1 MSKNGVAK
9 ILSRIGILII
19 VIGAFLF
26 VFWGVMTRNIVFG
39 IGAAIGIGI
48 TGIMLIGFAEIIDLL
63 QECLKRQNE
72 INKDIIDQTKVIL
85 KLNESAEVIKETLK
99 QGSTK

>member
-85 KLNESAEVIKETLK
+85 KLNESAEVIKEILK
-99 QGSTK
+99 QRSTK

>member
-63 QECLKRQNE
+63 QEYLKRHNE

-85 KLNESAEVIKETLK
+85 KLNESAEVIKEILK
-99 QGSTK
+99 QRSTK

>member
-63 QECLKRQNE
+63 LESLKRQIE

-85 KLNESAEVIKETLK
+85 KLNESAEVIKEILK
-99 QGSTK
+99 QRSTK

>member
-1 MSKNGVAK
+1 
-9 ILSRIGILII
+9 
-19 VIGAFLF
+19 
-26 VFWGVMTRNIVFG
+26 MTRNIVFG

-63 QECLKRQNE
+63 LESLKRQIE

-85 KLNESAEVIKETLK
+85 KLNESAEVIKEILK
-99 QGSTK
+99 QRSTK

>member
-63 QECLKRQNE
+63 QEYLKRQNE
-72 INKDIIDQTKVIL
+72 MNKDIIDQTKVIL
-85 KLNESAEVIKETLK
+85 KLNESAEVIKEILK
-99 QGSTK
+99 QRSTK